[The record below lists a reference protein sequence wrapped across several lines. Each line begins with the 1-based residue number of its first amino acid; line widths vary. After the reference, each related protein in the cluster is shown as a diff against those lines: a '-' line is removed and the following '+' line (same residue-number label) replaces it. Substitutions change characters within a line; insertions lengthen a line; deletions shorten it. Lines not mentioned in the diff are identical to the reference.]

1 VRNQI
6 NSWWGKGKRKR
17 INTLIPRM
25 GTVVR
30 SFVPNTW
37 EAETNRSV
45 WAWGQSGLHNKFK
58 VNQGYIVKLCLKQA
72 NSKTAVIGS
81 VAGGGGRCLIWEK
94 QSQAPATKQSSAL
107 KAFGEW
113 TSQPQNNS
121 SKNNSSK
128 SKGSHIAPPK
138 GKTSLVTT

>member
-1 VRNQI
+1 
-6 NSWWGKGKRKR
+6 
-17 INTLIPRM
+17 M

-81 VAGGGGRCLIWEK
+81 VAGGGGEVSHLGETVPGP
-94 QSQAPATKQSSAL
+94 SYQAEFCFESLWGMNITATK
-107 KAFGEW
+107 
-113 TSQPQNNS
+113 
-121 SKNNSSK
+121 
-128 SKGSHIAPPK
+128 
-138 GKTSLVTT
+138 